1 MDITDSLTQLLIAAL
16 AGAALAVG
24 IALLWL
30 RTKASKSNSTSDL
43 DALVVKT
50 MSDGV
55 VLIQNGKVR
64 SMNHSACTIT
74 GFDATQTEQINID
87 EVFGDSIALR
97 HLFSDPKEFSIQ
109 RADGN
114 SVLIELSIKVVVTES
129 NPLLIVTLRDLTELK
144 HAQILL
150 SQQAHV
156 IDKTDTFVFV
166 ANADNELEW
175 CNPRFET
182 VTGYALKEVSGHQAT
197 DFLLGSGSNEQDV
210 ETIAQSIEQCLPYKL
225 ELLLYNKAGRPFW
238 ARIDVHPLFTDLG
251 AVSKWVG
258 LGFDITEQR
267 YAAQMQVD
275 FISMVSHELRT
286 PLTVVS
292 GALEALS
299 MKSAECTPEM
309 ITMMVEMGQR
319 NCQQLDKLICD
330 LLDINKLQSGTL
342 ALKCEELAL
351 PVLVRETVKE
361 LQPLAERRNIS
372 LAIEHDDS
380 CSAVF
385 VDPMRVTQVVTN
397 LISNAIKFSMEQ
409 TEIIVTV
416 RDLGHMN
423 RVSVTDQG
431 RGIPE
436 SFQPMVFRQFSR
448 DPGVEAEGT
457 EGFGLGLSIC
467 KRLVEQMEGSISF
480 DSTVGQGTCFF
491 FDLPVSRNAALP
503 QPDPNATQSQVTAD
517 QVTDQEA
524 AQSPA

>member
-1 MDITDSLTQLLIAAL
+1 MVLDGSMIGVLVAML
-16 AGAALAVG
+16 AGAAIAVG
-24 IALLWL
+24 TTWCWL
-30 RTKASKSNSTSDL
+30 RLGRNSNKTDTNL

-50 MSDGV
+50 MGDGV
-55 VLIQNGKVR
+55 VLIQGGKIQ
-64 SMNHSACTIT
+64 SMNHSASTIT
-74 GFDATQTEQINID
+74 GFDATDIEQIDIE
-87 EVFGDSIALR
+87 EVFGDCIALR
-97 HLFSDPKEFSIQ
+97 HLFSDPKEFPIK
-109 RADGN
+109 RASGE
-114 SVLIELSIKVVVTES
+114 SVLVELSIRVVVTD
-129 NPLLIVTLRDLTELK
+129 NDHDPLLIVTLRDLTELK
-144 HAQILL
+144 HAQMLL

-166 ANADNELEW
+166 ANSQNQLEW
-175 CNPRFET
+175 CNPRFEE
-182 VTGYALKEVSGHQAT
+182 VTGYALTEVSGRRAT
-197 DFLLGSGSNEQDV
+197 DFLLGSGSDQQDIQ
-210 ETIAQSIEQCLPYKL
+210 TINQATEQCVPYKV

-258 LGFDITEQR
+258 LGFDTTEQR

-299 MKSAECTPEM
+299 MKSSECTPEM
-309 ITMMVEMGQR
+309 IAMMVDMGQR
-319 NCQQLDKLICD
+319 NCEQLDKLICD

-351 PVLVRETVKE
+351 PSLVADTANE
-361 LQPLAERRNIS
+361 LRALADRRNIS
-372 LAIEHDDS
+372 LVVTQDES
-380 CSAVF
+380 CCAVF
-385 VDPMRVTQVVTN
+385 ADPMRVIQVVTN
-397 LISNAIKFSMEQ
+397 LISNAIKFSPER
-409 TEIIVTV
+409 TEIIVSV
-416 RDLGHMN
+416 SDLGHMN
-423 RVSVTDQG
+423 RVSVTDHG

-467 KRLVEQMEGSISF
+467 KRLVEQMEGSIDF

-491 FDLPVSRNAALP
+491 FDLPVSQTAALSQTAPGQP
-503 QPDPNATQSQVTAD
+503 QYPAATDPELGKSVA
-517 QVTDQEA
+517 
-524 AQSPA
+524 